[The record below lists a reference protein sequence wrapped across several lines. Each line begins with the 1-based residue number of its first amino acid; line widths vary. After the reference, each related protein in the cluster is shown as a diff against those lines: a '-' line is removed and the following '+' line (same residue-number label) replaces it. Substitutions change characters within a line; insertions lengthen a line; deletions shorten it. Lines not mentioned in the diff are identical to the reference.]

1 MATDRTRDAV
11 AWFAAVAAHNRRLG
25 AVYSMH
31 FDRLPHK
38 PKPSTPKP
46 LDKRA
51 KVKAAR
57 KQRRM
62 TRG

>member
-1 MATDRTRDAV
+1 MTDMTRDAI

-25 AVYSMH
+25 LAHAAH
-31 FDRLPHK
+31 FDRLPPHK
-38 PKPSTPKP
+38 KPSAPKPV
-46 LDKRA
+46 DKRA

-62 TRG
+62 SRG

>member
-1 MATDRTRDAV
+1 MADITRDAV

-25 AVYSMH
+25 AVRSMH
-31 FDRLPHK
+31 FDRQPHQ
-38 PKPSTPKP
+38 KPSTPKP

-57 KQRRM
+57 KQRRK

>member
-11 AWFAAVAAHNRRLG
+11 AWFAAVAAVSRRLG
-25 AVYSMH
+25 LAHHAHY
-31 FDRLPHK
+31 DRLTPHQ
-38 PKPSTPKP
+38 KPSTAKP
-46 LDKRA
+46 VDKRA

-57 KQRRM
+57 KQRRK